1 MKLEYSLTP
10 YTKINSKCL
19 KELNI
24 RHDTFTVSLEENIG
38 KIFWDI
44 NHSSIFLDQSL
55 KAKEIKAKINK
66 WDLIKLKSFCTAK
79 KTINRTKRP
88 LMEWKKIFANDAI
101 DKGLI
106 SKTYKQLIQL
116 YIK

>member
-1 MKLEYSLTP
+1 MKLEHSPTL
-10 YTKINSKCL
+10 YTKINSKWF
-19 KELNI
+19 KNLNI
-24 RHDTFTVSLEENIG
+24 RHDTLKLLEENIG

-106 SKTYKQLIQL
+106 FKI
-116 YIK
+116 